1 MDVTLGEAAQIVTS
15 LCVGV
20 GVITTVAVSQNY
32 LNEKIDELARKQDKH
47 NGLIER
53 MAIVEQS
60 TKSAHHRIDEASSV
74 GSRLV
79 EAVAELRQFMED
91 CNESKTNARA
101 CHKARSRKN

>member
-20 GVITTVAVSQNY
+20 GVITTVAVSQKY

-53 MAIVEQS
+53 MAIV
-60 TKSAHHRIDEASSV
+60 
-74 GSRLV
+74 
-79 EAVAELRQFMED
+79 
-91 CNESKTNARA
+91 
-101 CHKARSRKN
+101 